1 MPIYWLP
8 THWLPICWLQIE
20 EQTFQIFVRDVNH
33 KTITIDVKPSDS
45 ITEVKAKIIDKNP
58 EGQHEFR
65 LNNGTVDLED
75 IRKVSSYGLVK
86 SSKLI
91 MLDRVLGGGDI

>member
-1 MPIYWLP
+1 MHI
-8 THWLPICWLQIE
+8 IAE
-20 EQTFQIFVRDVNH
+20 EEEFQIFVEDFNG

-65 LNNGTVDLED
+65 LYNGTVDLED